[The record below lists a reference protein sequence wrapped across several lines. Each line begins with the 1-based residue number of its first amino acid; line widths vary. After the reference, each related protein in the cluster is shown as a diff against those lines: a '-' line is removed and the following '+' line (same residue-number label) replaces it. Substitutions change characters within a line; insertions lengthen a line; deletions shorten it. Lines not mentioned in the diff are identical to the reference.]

1 MEIMRAHVTIG
12 VRILEPIPCFHEVVC
27 IVAQHH
33 EHLDGAGYPA
43 GLAGENNSLL
53 AGIVAAADAYDAITS
68 DRPYRQRSSP
78 SRALEIL
85 RSQSGTQFDP
95 QVIEA
100 FARAADSDQ
109 LG

>member
-1 MEIMRAHVTIG
+1 VTIG

-27 IVAQHH
+27 LVAQHH
-33 EHLDGAGYPA
+33 EHFDGAGYPA
-43 GLAGENNSLL
+43 AGESISLH
-53 AGIVAAADAYDAITS
+53 ARIVAAADAYDAITS

-85 RSQSGTQFDP
+85 RRQSGTKFDP